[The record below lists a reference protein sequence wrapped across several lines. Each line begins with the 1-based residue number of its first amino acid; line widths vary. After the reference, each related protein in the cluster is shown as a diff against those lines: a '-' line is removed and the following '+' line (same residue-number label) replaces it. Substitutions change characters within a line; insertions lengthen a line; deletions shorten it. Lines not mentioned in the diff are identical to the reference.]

1 MNTKH
6 YPKITKQD
14 LQKILQSRNC
24 AQGIESLKDLP
35 PPDMLK
41 CVNEAA
47 QLVAKKMNEGGKI
60 IVVGD
65 YDADGVCSSSLMLR
79 FFETLGYKNFEIFIP
94 NRFSDGYGISPSIL
108 ERINAVQKNALVIT
122 VDNGVS
128 AYEAANY
135 CKQHNLELII
145 TDHHTPSETLPDA
158 TFIIN
163 PKQQNCNY
171 PFKEVCGCVVAWYF
185 CAGIKAALKSDIDLK
200 EFLPLLA
207 LATLG
212 DLMPLVGV
220 NRIFVQKGLEVLKNS
235 KSPAYKVIAQK
246 LIRINA
252 QEVSFNIVPLLNCA
266 GRMENAKLAVD
277 FLCARNIQRAYE
289 TFNALESLNKER
301 KRIQKE
307 TYEKVQ
313 IACVEKDNLVYA
325 IGEGWHIG
333 VLGVVCSQ
341 LAREYKK
348 TAIVLGVEIRN
359 DVKILK
365 GSGRAFGS
373 ENLIGTAQKVQGIKP
388 LMLEFGGHNGA
399 LGLSLP
405 IGSEREFLEL
415 FSTHLESTNIKHD
428 EVLGEI
434 SGDEID
440 MDLLKLI
447 ESFEPYGEGNVL
459 PHFICNDLE
468 LVTSKV
474 FGKQQNHLQ
483 CSLKNSKGKS
493 INGVA
498 FFCTQLSKSFTFCLS
513 RDFRHNLCLQMRV
526 V

>member
-6 YPKITKQD
+6 YPKITKDD
-14 LQKILQSRNC
+14 LQRILQERNC

-35 PPDMLK
+35 TPDTLK
-41 CVNEAA
+41 CVSQAA
-47 QLVAKKMNEGGKI
+47 ELVAKKMNEGGKI

-65 YDADGVCSSSLMLR
+65 YDADGVCSSSLMLQ
-79 FFETLGYKNFEIFIP
+79 FFERLGYKNFEIFIP

-108 ERINAVQKNALVIT
+108 ERVNAVQKNALVIT
-122 VDNGVS
+122 VDNGIS

-135 CKQHNLELII
+135 CKEHNITLII
-145 TDHHTPSETLPDA
+145 TDHHTPSETLPEA

-163 PKQQNCNY
+163 PKQQDCNY

-185 CAGIKAALKSDIDLK
+185 CAGIKAALQSDIDLK
-200 EFLPLLA
+200 AFLPLLA

-220 NRIFVQKGLEVLKNS
+220 NRIFVQKGLEILKTS

-246 LIRINA
+246 LSHISS

-266 GRMENAKLAVD
+266 GRMENANLAVD
-277 FLCARNIQRAYE
+277 FLCAKNMQRAYE

-359 DVKILK
+359 NVKILK

-373 ENLIGTAQKVQGIKP
+373 ENLIGTAQKVQNIKP

-405 IGSEREFLEL
+405 IGSEGEFLEL
-415 FSTHLESTNIKHD
+415 FSSHLEHTQMQHD

-440 MDLLKLI
+440 MDLLRLI
-447 ESFEPYGEGNVL
+447 ESFEPYGEGNAL

-468 LVTSKV
+468 VVKSDI
-474 FGKQQNHLQ
+474 FGKQQNHLK

-493 INGVA
+493 IKGVM
-498 FFCTQLSKSFTFCLS
+498 FFCTHLSKSFIFCLV
-513 RDFRHNLCLQMRV
+513 RDFRQNLCLQMRV

>member
-41 CVNEAA
+41 CVSEAA

-128 AYEAANY
+128 AYEAADY

-145 TDHHTPSETLPDA
+145 TDHHTPSETLPNA

-163 PKQQNCNY
+163 PKQQDCNY

-185 CAGIKAALKSDIDLK
+185 CAGIKVALKSDIDLK

-235 KSPAYKVIAQK
+235 KSPAYRVITQK

-277 FLCARNIQRAYE
+277 FLCAKNIQRAYE

-428 EVLGEI
+428 EILGEI

-447 ESFEPYGEGNVL
+447 ESFEPYGEENVL

-513 RDFRHNLCLQMRV
+513 RDFRHNLCLQIRV